1 MKKRTATLILAF
13 ELMFL
18 ALILSSCFLTKFNI
32 STLRSFVPTG
42 YAVKFYEIKVKPD
55 QFIGYKSSKILRTV
69 SVTYVSTESTVY
81 LNAAEFDSS
90 FDMHDLWYA
99 FAKSQVGTWNA
110 LNSSLWWFS
119 GTLKT
124 SKYLGW
130 YSNYTIFILESTGN
144 ADLELVKKQ
153 IENFMNVFGSVQ
165 S

>member
-1 MKKRTATLILAF
+1 MKKHTARLILAF
-13 ELMFL
+13 ELIPL

-32 STLRSFVPTG
+32 STLRSFVPAG

-69 SVTYVSTESTVY
+69 SVTYASTGSTVY

-90 FDMHDLWYA
+90 FDMHDLWYT
-99 FAKSQVGTWNA
+99 FAKSKTGTWNA

-124 SKYLGW
+124 SKYLAW
-130 YSNYTIFILESTGN
+130 YSNYTIFVLESSGN
-144 ADLELVKKQ
+144 ADLESVKKQ
-153 IENFMNVFGSVQ
+153 VENFMNVFGSVKN
-165 S
+165 

>member
-1 MKKRTATLILAF
+1 MLAF
-13 ELMFL
+13 ELIPL
-18 ALILSSCFLTKFNI
+18 TLILSSCFLTKFNI

-42 YAVKFYEIKVKPD
+42 YSIKFYEIKVKPSE
-55 QFIGYKSSKILRTV
+55 FIGYKSVNILRTV
-69 SVTYVSTESTVY
+69 TVTYASTLATVT
-81 LNAAEFDSS
+81 LHAAEFDSS

-124 SKYLGW
+124 SKYLSW
-130 YSNYTIFILESTGN
+130 YSNYTIFVLESSKN
-144 ADLELVKKQ
+144 VDLESVRKQ
-153 IENFMNVFGSVQ
+153 VENFMNVFGSAQ